1 MKIDENLIKKLE
13 SLAMVEIDNK
23 TSMARDLEKIVEF
36 VENLNEIDT
45 SNIEATFSSL
55 NNKTPLREDEVI
67 KNDIIKDV
75 LKNAPK
81 TKDNFFI
88 VPKIIEER

>member
-13 SLAMVEIDNK
+13 SLSMVEIDNK
-23 TSMARDLEKIVEF
+23 SSMAKDLEEIVEF

-45 SNIEATFSSL
+45 SHIDATFSSL
-55 NNKTPLREDEVI
+55 NSSTPLREDEVI
-67 KNDIIKDV
+67 KSDVTKEV

-81 TKDNFFI
+81 VKDNFFI
-88 VPKIIEER
+88 VPKIIE

>member
-13 SLAMVEIDNK
+13 SLAMLEVDNK
-23 TSMARDLEKIVEF
+23 SSMAKDLEEIVEF

-45 SNIEATFSSL
+45 SNIDATFSSL
-55 NNKTPLREDEVI
+55 NNSTPLREDEVI
-67 KNDIIKDV
+67 KSDVTKEV

-81 TKDNFFI
+81 VKDNFFI
-88 VPKIIEER
+88 VPKIIE

>member
-13 SLAMVEIDNK
+13 SLAMLEIDDK
-23 TSMARDLEKIVEF
+23 SSMARDLEEIVEF

-45 SNIEATFSSL
+45 SHIDATFSSL
-55 NNKTPLREDEVI
+55 NTQTPLREDEVI
-67 KNDIIKDV
+67 KSDVIKEV

-88 VPKIIEER
+88 VPKIIE

>member
-13 SLAMVEIDNK
+13 SLAMLEVDNK
-23 TSMARDLEKIVEF
+23 SSMAKDLEEIVEF

-45 SNIEATFSSL
+45 SHIDATFSSL
-55 NNKTPLREDEVI
+55 DSRAPLREDKVI
-67 KNDIIKDV
+67 KSNIIKEV

-81 TKDNFFI
+81 VKDNFFI
-88 VPKIIEER
+88 VPKIIE

>member
-1 MKIDENLIKKLE
+1 MKIDESLVKKLE
-13 SLAMVEIDNK
+13 SLAMLEVDNK
-23 TSMARDLEKIVEF
+23 SLMAKDLEEIVEF

-45 SNIEATFSSL
+45 SHIEATFSSL
-55 NNKTPLREDEVI
+55 NSSTLLREDEVV
-67 KNDIIKDV
+67 KSDVVEDV

-81 TKDNFFI
+81 AKDNFFI

>member
-1 MKIDENLIKKLE
+1 MKIDESLIKKLE
-13 SLAMVEIDNK
+13 SLAMLEIDNK
-23 TSMARDLEKIVEF
+23 SSMAKDLEEIVEF

-67 KNDIIKDV
+67 KNDVIKDV

-88 VPKIIEER
+88 VPKIIE

>member
-13 SLAMVEIDNK
+13 SLAMLEIDDK
-23 TSMARDLEKIVEF
+23 SSMAKDLEEIVEF

-45 SNIEATFSSL
+45 SNIDATFSSL
-55 NNKTPLREDEVI
+55 NNSTPLREDEVI
-67 KNDIIKDV
+67 KSDVIKEV

-81 TKDNFFI
+81 VKDNFFI
-88 VPKIIEER
+88 VPKIIE